1 MPTVDG
7 WTAAQT
13 PPDLNTR
20 TARSYKYERAVSY
33 FSEKPAR
40 LPLQH
45 RQRPVERSDDRI
57 ESSCRT

>member
-1 MPTVDG
+1 MPTVAG
-7 WTAAQT
+7 WTATET

-20 TARSYKYERAVSY
+20 TAHSYEDERAVSY
-33 FSEKPAR
+33 FPEKPGC